1 MIGVTSIKNHVLSA
15 AVLLAHNEPKLRKK
29 CIFVMMISLISSF
42 SDILTSS
49 RFRRF
54 FRLIVPAAVLGLIVA
69 GSLKNLTF

>member
-15 AVLLAHNEPKLRKK
+15 AVLLAQIEPKLRKK

-49 RFRRF
+49 RFVRF
-54 FRLIVPAAVLGLIVA
+54 FRLILPAAVLGLI
-69 GSLKNLTF
+69 